1 MLNMKKARFI
11 KYVACLLLIYS
22 VACSTQEQNQESGLV
37 IDNQDPE
44 MELTGPW
51 TLLEAAT
58 AYNGDCAWAPHWEN
72 SLDGLIDPSVAATAT
87 VRPTLPQAGMYE
99 IYAWWCDPGIQD
111 LSTKQLLW
119 LCTSQGYGCSWVYI
133 NPQAK
138 SGQWNSLGTFYLDED
153 GDITVRNS
161 ERGLGAPPGFETISN
176 GAVIIDAF
184 RFVHRATEMSPSTSP
199 SLQPQ
204 PSPTP

>member
-1 MLNMKKARFI
+1 MKLKITRFAKCVI
-11 KYVACLLLIYS
+11 CLLLIYS
-22 VACSTQEQNQESGLV
+22 AACSGQGQHQELGLIV
-37 IDNQDPE
+37 DNQDPE

-51 TLLEAAT
+51 SLLETTT
-58 AYNGDCAWAPHWEN
+58 AYGGDCAWAPHWEN
-72 SLDGLIDPSVAATAT
+72 SPDGIIDPSVAATAT
-87 VRPTLPQAGMYE
+87 VRPMLPQAGMYE

-119 LCTSQGYGCSWVYI
+119 LCTSQGYGCSWIYI
-133 NPQAK
+133 DPQAN
-138 SGQWNSLGTFYLDED
+138 SGQWNSLGTFYLAQD

-161 ERGLGAPPGFETISN
+161 EKGLGAPPGFETISN

-184 RFVHRATEMSPSTSP
+184 RFVRQATDVSPLTP
-199 SLQPQ
+199 PPFRPQ